1 MKTEFIRRES
11 SNRRLILI
19 YAGWSTVPS
28 LFSDVGISG
37 WDVAVTYDYSD
48 LSADTSFLE
57 GYSTVWVFAWSLGV
71 RMAAV
76 SLPPEKIT
84 AAYAINGTLFPA
96 DDGEG
101 IPEAVYEATAANLDK
116 RNLLKFRRR
125 MAGDAQTFRRLFAE
139 EPDDVETEC
148 LRSQLYTVRDSSL
161 PEKMLPWR
169 RAYIS
174 DNDLIFPPAN
184 MQRSWERLGV
194 ETIRVAAP
202 HFVPMKEI
210 VSGIVPECSMIS
222 RRFESAS
229 LSYNDNAPAQKEI
242 ATHLACILSESC
254 PAKNKRVLEIGPGTG
269 LFTSLY
275 HEILEPESAVFV
287 DIASVGPFGIAAT
300 ETYHKEDAETW
311 ITECRNDFDYI
322 LSASTL
328 QWFCDP
334 GEFIT
339 NCRKALR
346 PGGRLVISSF
356 LPGNLGELDALR
368 PSPIVYHDA
377 TAYRGWMEEN
387 FSDVLVESGEI
398 RLSFPS
404 PRDLML
410 HLKLTGVAGSA
421 PSPGISPT
429 ALRNIRHITYRPVYM
444 TGVLR

>member
-1 MKTEFIRRES
+1 MKTEFIRRDS

-19 YAGWSTVPS
+19 YAGWSTGPS

-37 WDVAVTYDYSD
+37 WDVAVTYDYTD

-57 GYSTVWVFAWSLGV
+57 GYSTVLVFAWSLGV

-84 AAYAINGTLFPA
+84 AAYAINGTLFPVN
-96 DDGEG
+96 DTEG
-101 IPEAVYEATAANLDK
+101 IPEAIYEATAANLDR

-125 MAGDAQTFRRLFAE
+125 MAGDAQTFHKYFSGESNDA
-139 EPDDVETEC
+139 ETEC
-148 LRSQLYTVRDSSL
+148 LRSQLYTVRDSIL
-161 PEKMLPWR
+161 PEKKLPWR

-184 MQRSWERLGV
+184 MQRSWKHLGV
-194 ETIRVAAP
+194 ETIRTETP
-202 HFVPMKEI
+202 HFVPMKDVI
-210 VSGIVPECSMIS
+210 SGIVPESSLIS

-229 LSYNDNAPAQKEI
+229 DSYNNNAPAQKEI
-242 ATHLACILSESC
+242 AAHLAGILAESG
-254 PAKNKRVLEIGPGTG
+254 PAKGKRILEIGPGTG

-275 HEILEPESAVFV
+275 GSILAPRRAEFV
-287 DIASVGPFGIAAT
+287 DIATVGPFGIAET
-300 ETYHKEDAETW
+300 ETYHKQDAETW
-311 ITECRNDFDYI
+311 ITQYRNDFDYI
-322 LSASTL
+322 LSASTV

-334 GEFIT
+334 EVFIS

-346 PGGRLVISSF
+346 PGGRLLISSF
-356 LPGNLGELDALR
+356 LPGNLGELDSLR
-368 PSPIVYHDA
+368 PSPIFYHHAD
-377 TAYRGWMEEN
+377 TYRKWMEKN
-387 FSDVLVESGEI
+387 FSDVSVESEEI
-398 RLSFPS
+398 RLSFSS

-421 PSPGISPT
+421 PSPGISPA